1 MSEALKHNTTL
12 QSFTM
17 DARCTSYSDKS
28 GVAMAEALGRK
39 RLMRA
44 TW

>member
-1 MSEALKHNTTL
+1 MSEALKHNTTP

-39 RLMRA
+39 RLKRA
-44 TW
+44 TL